1 MWRRRFYVDT
11 LPCKQCLCSHKDSKQ
26 LSGVTAGKLF
36 LLVGGTAPKPL
47 FAEFHSAATRRSG
60 AFSPA
65 PGGDFLKTARLA
77 YQHNCKLSRDRERH
91 FSKSVR
97 LAEPQP
103 DQWSGLFKGLG
114 IFPNKQNLR
123 FPASPGTVVLSVCI
137 YRRPACPVAHGRCF
151 RRPLTKFSQRH

>member
-47 FAEFHSAATRRSG
+47 FAEFHSAATHRSG

-65 PGGDFLKTARLA
+65 PGGGFLKTARLA
-77 YQHNCKLSRDRERH
+77 YQHNRKLSRDRKRH
-91 FSKSVR
+91 FQN
-97 LAEPQP
+97 P
-103 DQWSGLFKGLG
+103 SGSQSRSQTSGAVCSKGLG
-114 IFPNKQNLR
+114 YFPTSKTYGFR
-123 FPASPGTVVLSVCI
+123 H
-137 YRRPACPVAHGRCF
+137 RREPWF
-151 RRPLTKFSQRH
+151 